1 MVANCTGFR
10 SRDLVGDK
18 AVYPVRGH
26 LIRVG
31 IFTYLHLLSFE
42 RKKTLVVG
50 RVVPTRSTSL
60 QPEMSARDIKFR
72 IWKKRVK
79 YEMVRESRNQKEIST
94 PNTKVGKP

>member
-42 RKKTLVVG
+42 SKKKNSCGGVSGSDQVNKFTV
-50 RVVPTRSTSL
+50 
-60 QPEMSARDIKFR
+60 RDER
-72 IWKKRVK
+72 
-79 YEMVRESRNQKEIST
+79 
-94 PNTKVGKP
+94 